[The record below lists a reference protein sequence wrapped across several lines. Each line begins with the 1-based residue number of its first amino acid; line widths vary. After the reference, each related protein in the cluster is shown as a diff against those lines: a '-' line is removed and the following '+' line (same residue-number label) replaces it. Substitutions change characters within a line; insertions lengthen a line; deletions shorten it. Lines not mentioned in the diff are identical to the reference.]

1 LPLLGLLPARFVPCE
16 SVRDEVEGGLQ
27 PTDIAIIGLACRFPA
42 AANPRD
48 FWQVLRDAREA
59 TGPMENLADFDAGF
73 FNLSPRE
80 ACAMDP
86 RQRLALELTWEL
98 FEDASVLP
106 QAVRGEHA
114 GVYLGAMNDDYAFLT
129 LRDAADTLDHHSF
142 AGTSRAMIA
151 NRVSYAFGLRGPSM
165 TVDSG
170 QSSSLAAVH
179 LACEGL
185 RTGATQLAIAGGI
198 QLNLAA
204 EIEMLETESGALS
217 ALGHTYAFD
226 ERADGY
232 VRGQGGGLVLLK
244 PLPAAVADGNRI
256 HAVIL
261 GSALGNAGHS
271 APGLTVP
278 SASAEAEVMRQAL
291 STAGLDP
298 SQVDYVEAHG
308 TGTQV
313 GDPIE
318 ASALG
323 ELFAERHQR
332 PVLVGSVATNIGHA
346 GAAAGIAGLLKT
358 VLALENGLIPASLN
372 YETPSAGLESLGL
385 RVNTALTPWPAQGQ
399 QPRAGVS
406 SFGMGGTN
414 AHVILQQAPATAEDA
429 AVHGDSV
436 VVPWVLSARSRAALA
451 NQAQRLLAWVEADH
465 RLSAL
470 DVGWSLA
477 STRSVFEHRAVVVG
491 AARDQLSA
499 ALAGA
504 DAQVPGQPMRK
515 IAFVFP
521 GHGWQWLGMG
531 QQLYQRFPGFAA
543 AFDLVA
549 DALDGSLRSPL
560 RQVIWGTDAELLQ
573 SAEFALPAV
582 FAVEVALATLLGE
595 WGVAPDVVLG
605 QSVGEVAAAYVA
617 GMLSLADAA
626 AVVIQGSDEEFS
638 PTLAQVP
645 ESQPRIELVSGRVAA
660 ESLGANVFVEMGRD
674 GGLTA
679 SAALLAR
686 GREAESLLAV
696 VGQLFSAGVNVNW
709 RPVFAGLGA
718 QRVDL
723 PTYGFAR
730 QRFWLGSTQA
740 GAAGSEPASMAH
752 LADLS
757 AAEQRRKLVEL
768 VCVHAAIVLG
778 HPDSRNIDPE
788 RAFEELGFGSM
799 TGVELRNRLTT
810 ATGLVLSR
818 TLIFDYPTPA
828 ALAAHL
834 GYQLSGS
841 PHQASDD
848 ENIWALLRNIPIHEL
863 RRTGLLDKLLLLAGQ
878 SAEVA
883 PDRTVSDDV
892 IDSLSPEALIEMALN
907 PDSNADD
914 ENDIH

>member
-1 LPLLGLLPARFVPCE
+1 M
-16 SVRDEVEGGLQ
+16 Q

-42 AANPRD
+42 AANPHD
-48 FWQVLRDAREA
+48 FWQLLRDGREA
-59 TGPMENLADFDAGF
+59 TGPIENLADFDAGF

-98 FEDASVLP
+98 FEDAFVVP
-106 QAVRGEHA
+106 QDVRDQQVA
-114 GVYLGAMNDDYAFLT
+114 VYLGAMNDDYAFLT

-142 AGTSRAMIA
+142 AGSNRAMIA
-151 NRVSYAFGLRGPSM
+151 NRVSYAFGLRAASM
-165 TVDSG
+165 VVDSA

-179 LACEGL
+179 LACESL
-185 RTGATQLAIAGGI
+185 RTGAAQLAIAGGI
-198 QLNLAA
+198 QLNLAP
-204 EIEMLETESGALS
+204 EIDMLETESGALS
-217 ALGHTYAFD
+217 VLGHTYAFD

-232 VRGQGGGLVLLK
+232 VRGEGGGVVLLK

-261 GSALGNAGHS
+261 GSALGNAGHRG
-271 APGLTVP
+271 PGLTVP
-278 SASAEAEVMRQAL
+278 SAAAEAEVIRQAL
-291 STAGLDP
+291 SSAGLDHN
-298 SQVDYVEAHG
+298 QIDYVEAHG

-323 ELFAERHQR
+323 EIFAERHQR
-332 PVLVGSVATNIGHA
+332 PVAVGSVATNIGHA

-372 YETPSAGLESLGL
+372 YASPSVDVESLGL
-385 RVNTALTPWPAQGQ
+385 RVNTALTRWPEGQ
-399 QPRAGVS
+399 PRRAGVS

-414 AHVILQQAPATAEDA
+414 AHVILQQAPEA
-429 AVHGDSV
+429 AKSAVADNDSV
-436 VVPWVLSARSRAALA
+436 TVPWVLSARSSAALV
-451 NQAQRLLAWVEADH
+451 NQAQRLRAWVDADH
-465 RLSAL
+465 RLSAV

-499 ALAGA
+499 GLADLAGA
-504 DAQVPGQPMRK
+504 DHVPDQPSRR

-521 GHGWQWLGMG
+521 GDGWQWLGMG
-531 QQLYQRFPGFAA
+531 QELYQRFPAFAA
-543 AFDLVA
+543 AFDEVA
-549 DALDGSLRSPL
+549 DALDEKLRLPL
-560 RQVIWGTDAELLQ
+560 RQVLWGNEVELLQ
-573 SAEFALPAV
+573 RPEYAWPAV
-582 FAVEVALATLLGE
+582 FAVEVALARLLAE
-595 WGVAPDVVLG
+595 WGVEPDVVAG
-605 QSVGEVAAAYVA
+605 QSVGEVAAAYIA
-617 GMLSLADAA
+617 GVLSLADAA
-626 AVVIQGSDEEFS
+626 TVLTQGNDEFL

-645 ESQPRIELVSGRVAA
+645 ESQQRIELVSGTVAA
-660 ESLGANVFVEMGRD
+660 ESLGTNVFVEVGPD

-679 SAALLAR
+679 
-686 GREAESLLAV
+686 ESLLWTL
-696 VGQLFSAGVNVNW
+696 GRLFTAGVNVNW
-709 RPVFAGLGA
+709 PRAFAGLGA

-730 QRFWLGSTQA
+730 QRYWLGGTRAHQP
-740 GAAGSEPASMAH
+740 GSEPASVAG
-752 LADLS
+752 LADLP

-778 HPDSRNIDPE
+778 HPDSRDIDPE

-841 PHQASDD
+841 PHPASDD

-878 SAEVA
+878 SGNVA
-883 PDRTVSDDV
+883 PDRSVSDDI

-907 PDSNADD
+907 SDPNADD
-914 ENDIH
+914 ENDTNW